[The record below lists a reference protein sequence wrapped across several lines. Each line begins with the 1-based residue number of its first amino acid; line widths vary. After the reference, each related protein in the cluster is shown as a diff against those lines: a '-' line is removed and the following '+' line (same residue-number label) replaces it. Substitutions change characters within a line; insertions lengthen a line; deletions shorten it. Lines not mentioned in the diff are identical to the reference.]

1 MRHAVT
7 GRPIR
12 ILLAGVALCCLL
24 AFTQEHAAAASSE
37 GVTRECQH
45 PLTTGQE
52 AINIRHVNPKTAC
65 KTVRALARFISNGTN
80 SRRLY
85 KCVGTHGGHTAGRP
99 VLEIHRFDGWRLK
112 VVHTYGFQ
120 MSRGRGS
127 FEVTGTDFPLNCS

>member
-1 MRHAVT
+1 MNLAVT
-7 GRPIR
+7 SPPVR
-12 ILLAGVALCCLL
+12 IFLATVALCCLL
-24 AFTQEHAAAASSE
+24 VLMQQHAANAKSSADS
-37 GVTRECQH
+37 RECQH

-52 AINIRHVNPKTAC
+52 AVNIKHVNPKTAC

-80 SRRLY
+80 YKRLY

-99 VLEIHRFDGWRLK
+99 VLKIHRFEGWKLK